1 MIFPMN
7 ILQYLYQTGNAHK
20 TNQTS
25 KGIRTTI
32 ASEDT
37 ITMPPMLFGSTFR
50 SAAIIKFSNA
60 TGIEAIIITTPA
72 SIPVSPNT
80 YITQRPE
87 IPPNTKRAEA

>member
-25 KGIRTTI
+25 KGIRNII
-32 ASEDT
+32 ASEET
-37 ITMPPMLFGSTFR
+37 ITIPPILSDSTFC
-50 SAAIIKFSNA
+50 SAAIMKFNNA

-72 SIPVSPNT
+72 NIPVSPNT
-80 YITQRPE
+80 YITHKPE
-87 IPPNTKRAEA
+87 NPPNTKRAIA